1 MKNLFFYGT
10 LCHQPLLDLVLA
22 GQSFLARAAALPDH
36 AVFWAKDQIFPM
48 ITTQPGGQADG
59 LLVEGLTEEAIARLN
74 HYEGGFAYTLAEMT
88 VLTETGPV
96 QAEVY
101 FPEDGLWTPGVPW
114 SLADWAKD
122 WGEITLEAAAEVMS
136 YMGVLSTQEIAAR
149 FPMIRLRA
157 ASKVRARATPS
168 PAELRTDWGPD
179 RLNVTKRA
187 RPYTNFFAVE
197 EHDLSFPCF
206 DGTMSPEV
214 NRAAFVGGD
223 AVTVLPYDP
232 IRDTVLLIEQFRIG
246 PYMRGDLHPWILE
259 PIAGRIDPG
268 ETAETTAHREA
279 LEEANLTLGALEK
292 VAFYYPTPG
301 AVTEYLYSYVAIC
314 DLPDEAAGLGGV
326 LTEAEDIRSHIL
338 TYDAL
343 MGLVASG
350 EVDNAPLLLSAMWL
364 SQNRDRLRSG
374 S

>member
-22 GQSFLARAAALPDH
+22 GQSFSARAATLPDH

-48 ITTQPGGQADG
+48 ITTQTGGQADG

-74 HYEGGFAYTLAEMT
+74 HYEGGFSYTLAEMT
-88 VLTETGPV
+88 VLTETGPA
-96 QAEVY
+96 QAEIY

-136 YMGVLSTQEIAAR
+136 YMGVLSTQEIATR

-157 ASKVRARATPS
+157 ASKVRARSTPS
-168 PAELRTDWGPD
+168 PANLRTNWGPD
-179 RLNVTKRA
+179 RLNVSKRA

-197 EHDLSFPCF
+197 EHDLSFPRF

-268 ETAETTAHREA
+268 EQPEATAHREA

-314 DLPDEAAGLGGV
+314 DLPQEVAGLGGV
-326 LTEAEDIRSHIL
+326 LGEAEDIRSHIL
-338 TYDAL
+338 SFEAL
-343 MGLVASG
+343 MALVASG
-350 EVDNAPLLLSAMWL
+350 EADNAPLLLSAMWL

>member
-22 GQSFLARAAALPDH
+22 GQSFSARAAMLPDH
-36 AVFWAKDQIFPM
+36 VVFWAKDQIFPM

-59 LLVEGLTEEAIARLN
+59 LLVEGLTKEAIARLN
-74 HYEGGFAYTLAEMT
+74 HYEGGFAYTLAEIT
-88 VLTETGPV
+88 VLTETGPTR
-96 QAEVY
+96 AEVY
-101 FPEDGLWTPGVPW
+101 FPEDGLWTPGAPW

-122 WGEITLEAAAEVMS
+122 WGDITLEAASEVMS

-157 ASKVRARATPS
+157 ASKVRARNTPS

-179 RLNVTKRA
+179 RLNVSKRA
-187 RPYTNFFAVE
+187 RPYTNFFAIE
-197 EHDLSFPCF
+197 EHDLSFPRF

-268 ETAETTAHREA
+268 ERPEVTAHREA

-314 DLPDEAAGLGGV
+314 DLPQEVAGLGGV
-326 LTEAEDIRSHIL
+326 LGEAEDIRSHIL
-338 TYDAL
+338 SFEAL
-343 MGLVASG
+343 MDLVASG
-350 EVDNAPLLLSAMWL
+350 EADNGPLLLSAMWL
-364 SQNRDRLRSG
+364 SQNRDRLRHAS
-374 S
+374 